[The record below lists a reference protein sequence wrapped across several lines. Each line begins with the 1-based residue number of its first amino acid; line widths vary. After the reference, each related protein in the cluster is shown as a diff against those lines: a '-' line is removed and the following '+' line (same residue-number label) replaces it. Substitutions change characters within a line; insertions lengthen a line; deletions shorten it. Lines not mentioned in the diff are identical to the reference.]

1 MQHYN
6 VTGQWDRPKGA
17 LDHDAI
23 IDAFPK
29 GQSAAVIVGNDGV
42 TSAVVTIQAE
52 DFADAVAKFD
62 KYLGFAEIEEATSV
76 EAILTEDFDRRD
88 DNVGGGA

>member
-1 MQHYN
+1 MDYYN
-6 VTGQWDRPKGA
+6 VTGQWDGPEGP

-29 GQSAAVIVGNDGV
+29 GNSAAVFVDANGATTV
-42 TSAVVTIQAE
+42 VVTISAD
-52 DFADAVAKFD
+52 DFASAVAKFD
-62 KYLGFAEIEEATSV
+62 RYLGMAEIEAATSV
-76 EAILTEDFDRRD
+76 EAILTGDFDRRN